1 MDNLSIRSASI
12 VRQLIEIADEA
23 QKIIEAQRQRIIEL
37 EAESQLEDPI
47 PYVMSVNNV
56 AEILQVSRPFVY
68 EMCEQGK
75 IPASREG
82 KRWFIMRDDFRN
94 YLKSKQKFLKNK
106 LESA

>member
-1 MDNLSIRSASI
+1 MDNLSIRSVSI

-37 EAESQLEDPI
+37 EDESQLKDPI
-47 PYVMSVNNV
+47 PYVMSINDI
-56 AEILQVSRPFVY
+56 AEILHVSRPFVG
-68 EMCEQGK
+68 ELCKQGK